1 MDTGNAGLAL
11 ALAYGEGLCKST
23 GREFH
28 LRINPRHSAY
38 NALVG
43 LAFLWK
49 QNSNTVWME
58 RRLAD
63 EFARKVIASLPAL
76 P

>member
-1 MDTGNAGLAL
+1 MERGFARVLDG
-11 ALAYGEGLCKST
+11 K
-23 GREFH
+23 FH

-38 NALVG
+38 DALVE
-43 LAFLWK
+43 LAFSWK

-63 EFARKVIASLPAL
+63 GFARKVIASLPAL
-76 P
+76 L

>member
-1 MDTGNAGLAL
+1 MERGFARVLG
-11 ALAYGEGLCKST
+11 GK
-23 GREFH
+23 FH

-38 NALVG
+38 DALVG

-63 EFARKVIASLPAL
+63 GFARKVIASLPAL